1 MRNRL
6 RRNCIFLVL
15 GLTLLVFVLVLGATV
30 SIGTPFRCQTAHA
43 QLETLPPNLLPM
55 NLTVIDLNGTE
66 VFLNSTDI
74 ASLSSVTGLGGYATV
89 DNYTGVPLTTFCD
102 IVGGIN
108 NDTVVKITGADN
120 YSQTFTYEQIADGN
134 FTTAPHSQPLTLIIA
149 YYKNNVNLTNQG
161 PLMTA
166 IIGPEGVLTA
176 GKIWIWYTV
185 KIQILNASVVP
196 ELQILPLV
204 FFLMMTVSTMIIL
217 LRKYPRTRDLC
228 SSG

>member
-1 MRNRL
+1 M
-6 RRNCIFLVL
+6 
-15 GLTLLVFVLVLGATV
+15 
-30 SIGTPFRCQTAHA
+30 
-43 QLETLPPNLLPM
+43 
-55 NLTVIDLNGTE
+55 
-66 VFLNSTDI
+66 
-74 ASLSSVTGLGGYATV
+74 
-89 DNYTGVPLTTFCD
+89 
-102 IVGGIN
+102 VGGIN

-120 YSQTFTYEQIADGN
+120 YSQTFAYEQIADGN

-228 SSG
+228 SSR